1 MGHLFDRLF
10 HREPIDDEPV
20 DEVERPR
27 AKRPDD
33 EAGDD
38 DAIPLD
44 ARDEVEPDRDAMTLG

>member
-20 DEVERPR
+20 DQVERPR

-38 DAIPLD
+38 DAMPSMRGTMSRPT
-44 ARDEVEPDRDAMTLG
+44 AT